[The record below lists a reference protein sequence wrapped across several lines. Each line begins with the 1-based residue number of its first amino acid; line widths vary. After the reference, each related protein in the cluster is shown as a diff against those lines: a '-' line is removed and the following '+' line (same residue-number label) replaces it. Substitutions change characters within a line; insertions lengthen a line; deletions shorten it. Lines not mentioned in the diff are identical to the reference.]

1 MPPTAARRRLASVA
15 FGGLI
20 LGCTIL
26 YALIQLVPEA
36 RELLDKRYIF
46 FPGKELDGTPGD
58 WGVGYEDVHFPA
70 SDGVK
75 LHGWYVPGDN
85 DVTWVWFHGNGG
97 NISHRVED
105 LLLLNQH
112 LGVNIFLFDYRGYG
126 LSEGDVSEEGTYR
139 DARGALDYA
148 LSREDVNRD
157 KIVYF
162 GRSLGSAVAVW
173 LATQHPPAGLILE
186 SPFASVRSMARA
198 AFHNL
203 PIHLFLPNKYD
214 SLSRIRDISCPL
226 LILHGDRDEKVP
238 IGQGRKLYEKAN
250 GPKKFYV
257 IKGAAHDDTYIVGGD
272 PYFNA
277 LGQFI
282 ASLGGKR
289 SNEEA

>member
-1 MPPTAARRRLASVA
+1 MAPTAARRRPASVA
-15 FGGLI
+15 FGALI
-20 LGCTIL
+20 LGCTL
-26 YALIQLVPEA
+26 LFAVIQLLPEA
-36 RELLDKRYIF
+36 RGLLDKRYIF
-46 FPGKELDGTPGD
+46 FPEKELAGTPGH
-58 WGVGYEDVHFPA
+58 WGVEYEEVYFPA

-97 NISHRVED
+97 NISHRLED
-105 LLLLNQH
+105 LLLLRQH

-139 DARGALDYA
+139 DAQGALDYA
-148 LSREDVNRD
+148 FSREDVNLD

-162 GRSLGSAVAVW
+162 GRSLGSAVAIW

-186 SPFASVRSMARA
+186 SPFASVRAMARV

-203 PIHLFLPNKYD
+203 PIHLLLPNKYD
-214 SLSRIRDISCPL
+214 SLSRIRHVSCPL
-226 LILHGDRDEKVP
+226 LILHGDRDETVP
-238 IGQGRKLYEKAN
+238 ISQGRKLYEKAN
-250 GPKKFYV
+250 GPKGFYV
-257 IKGAAHDDTYIVGGD
+257 IKGAAHNDTYIVGGD

-289 SNEEA
+289 SDREA